1 MIPEVYFNLARQTLT
16 CWAFLFL
23 MKKEAYYFSHDSNAK
38 DDPKILQLRMEMG
51 WEGYGLFWALVE
63 MLRNESDHR
72 MRTHYK
78 SIAYALHTQEDSIQ
92 RIIND
97 FDLFGIDD
105 QFFWSES
112 LLKRMEMKEERSE
125 KARESAKKRWNQSN
139 DANAMRTHSEGN
151 ADAMQLKERKGKEI
165 KENEINEIESKQNTF
180 ALFGVE
186 DIFIELDKE
195 KPLKRPY
202 FKRMAEIHNLNE
214 KQVKEAF
221 KKWAVIKEGE
231 AMTINKAEN
240 SFNLFLQNNFK
251 SYIQKEEKPKIKN
264 IFDEIYQDLKN
275 EEELNKSK

>member
-1 MIPEVYFNLARQTLT
+1 MKTKPAPSTATRLGL
-16 CWAFLFL
+16 FLFP
-23 MKKEAYYFSHDSNAK
+23 MKKTYYFPHDYTASNDVK
-38 DDPKILQLRMEMG
+38 CLFLRQALGM
-51 WEGYGLFWALVE
+51 EGYGIFWFLVE
-63 MLRNESDHR
+63 NLANSEGRLPMEIIPVLSMQMHVNEDKVHSVITKFNLFKVTDDNFFYSERLNDHLEIR
-72 MRTHYK
+72 K
-78 SIAYALHTQEDSIQ
+78 NL
-92 RIIND
+92 
-97 FDLFGIDD
+97 
-105 QFFWSES
+105 SES
-112 LLKRMEMKEERSE
+112 GKKGS
-125 KARESAKKRWNQSN
+125 KARWDNR
-139 DANAMRTHSEGN
+139 DANGEAITLPNNEAN
-151 ADAMQLKERKGKEI
+151 AKESKGKEI

-202 FKRMAEIHNLNE
+202 FKRMAEIHNLND

-251 SYIQKEEKPKIKN
+251 SYIQKEEKPKGKN

-275 EEELNKSK
+275 EEELNKPKP